1 MLRIGMIGSENS
13 HSKAVSKLINVDK
26 KVRGARVVAVWG
38 ETKAFAKETA
48 EAGQIPTIVSK
59 PEDMLGMVD
68 GVMIDHRHG
77 KYHLPAA
84 RPFVENGIPVFVDK
98 PLCCSLKE
106 GKEFLAFCKKRR
118 VPVTSFSAVPTMKSF
133 QDFRKEVEQMEG
145 ARVLVSSGPVDL
157 KSKYG
162 GIFFYGIHQV
172 DAVIELFGMDVTHA
186 EVKRHKD
193 NAVAVLYFADGRL
206 ATLNLVKGGSTFN
219 FLVYGLKGVKFRL
232 PERDPQPYLASTKRW
247 IQMMKTGKEP
257 IEHRRMLAPVAVLE
271 AMDKSLKSGGKKV
284 KVGAF

>member
-13 HSKAVSKLINVDK
+13 HSKAVSKLINADK
-26 KVRGARVVAVWG
+26 KIRGVKVVAVWG

-48 EAGQIPTIVSK
+48 DAGQIPTTVSK
-59 PEDMLGMVD
+59 VEDMVGMVD

-77 KYHLPAA
+77 KHHIPAA
-84 RPFVENGIPVFVDK
+84 MPFVEAGIPVFIDK
-98 PLCCSLKE
+98 PLCCSLAE
-106 GKEFLAFCKKRR
+106 GKGFLRHAKAKR
-118 VPVTSFSAVPTMKSF
+118 VPVTSFSSIPTQKAF
-133 QDFRKEVEQMEG
+133 INFRDEVAKMG
-145 ARVLVSSGPVDL
+145 SVRAGVSSGPVDL

-186 EVKRHKD
+186 ELRRQGDSGIGILYYKD
-193 NAVAVLYFADGRL
+193 GKIV
-206 ATLNLVKGGSTFN
+206 TLNLVKGGSTFN
-219 FLVYGLKGVKFRL
+219 FLAYGEKGVLWCK
-232 PERDPQPYLASTKRW
+232 PERDRTAYLASTKKW
-247 IQMMKTGKEP
+247 IDMIKTGQEP

-271 AMDKSLKSGGKKV
+271 ALDKALKTGKKV